1 MTPHDYS
8 IFIILFVIAMW
19 IYIIANINTRRQEA
33 LREIMRGVSMKDEY
47 RMLDPYKGP
56 TCILSHKACK
66 DMDCRRCVFALAE
79 ILKEKR

>member
-1 MTPHDYS
+1 M
-8 IFIILFVIAMW
+8 
-19 IYIIANINTRRQEA
+19 
-33 LREIMRGVSMKDEY
+33 REIMRGVSMKDEY

-79 ILKEKR
+79 ILKEKG